1 MKILI
6 SGICGFVGSTL
17 ARNFVESGSV
27 EEIIGVDNFSRA
39 GSELNRRKLIDLGVR
54 VIAGDIRNSSDMDSL
69 PKVDWVID
77 AAANPSVLAGVDGRT
92 SSRQLVEH
100 NLGGTVNLLE
110 YCRTHEAGFILLST
124 SRVYSIAP
132 LTQLKLATAENAF
145 QLAVDQSLPTGLSRN
160 GVNELFSTAPPVS
173 LYGSTKIASEYL
185 ALEYGNTFEFP
196 VWINRCGV
204 MAGAGQFGHPAQG
217 IFAFWIHSFR
227 ENAPL
232 KYLGFG
238 GNGLQVRDCL
248 HPKDLI
254 PLLKKQMNFDSIAS
268 IAEAVDL
275 IPRIVNVGG
284 GVESS
289 MSLAQLTRWCA
300 SRFPESKT
308 IDSFPPKMAS
318 LHSPL
323 GTSGSETT
331 ENRRFDIPWLVLD
344 TSLCKSTWGW
354 NSDTK
359 LDTILEEIAGHAE
372 TFPNWLEISKQ

>member
-1 MKILI
+1 M
-6 SGICGFVGSTL
+6 GSTL
-17 ARNFVESGSV
+17 ARNFVEAGSV
-27 EEIIGVDNFSRA
+27 EEIIGIDNFSRA
-39 GSELNRRKLIDLGVR
+39 GSEINRRKLIDLGVR

-132 LTQLKLATAENAF
+132 LTQLKLATVENAF

-185 ALEYGNTFEFP
+185 ALEYGNTFDFP
-196 VWINRCGV
+196 VWIDRCGV

-217 IFAFWIHSFR
+217 VFAFWIHSFR

-238 GNGLQVRDCL
+238 GNGFQVRDCM
-248 HPKDLI
+248 HPQDLI
-254 PLLKKQMNFDSIAS
+254 PLLKKQMHFNSK
-268 IAEAVDL
+268 VQMVNP
-275 IPRIVNVGG
+275 IPRLVNVGG
-284 GVESS
+284 GIESS
-289 MSLAQLTRWCA
+289 MSLAQLTRWCTR
-300 SRFPESKT
+300 RFPNSKT
-308 IDSFPPKMAS
+308 ISSFSAKIAS
-318 LHSPL
+318 INEPL
-323 GTSGSETT
+323 GTSGSETSG
-331 ENRRFDIPWLVLD
+331 NRRFDIPWMVLD
-344 TSLCKSTWGW
+344 ASLCKSTWGW
-354 NSDTK
+354 NSETK

-372 TFPNWLEISKQ
+372 AFPNWLEISKQ